1 MTHDTAIINKPSID
15 FLETEVSIT
24 EINDAIS
31 GVDNISN
38 VLDRGISDT
47 EELVQISEL
56 AKDKQIDSIN
66 DITAVA
72 VENIC
77 SRLGYNGYKRT
88 ETISL
93 ENIGDLIKKAWE
105 AIKAMF
111 NRMWEG
117 LKALWN
123 KITNNTNKATEK
135 AQAAENR
142 VAEVKRINPE
152 GYKVSIT
159 EIKTTEGNLRAYCNA
174 FNTTNAKHLNEN
186 IVTVLNNHLIFLN
199 FLDKYIERSKAI
211 FSELSKDKIED
222 IDGMLRLVKEALE
235 NPSEKYKA
243 TFSNKSGQSIF
254 LNGRY
259 LKLDPRKDGTMFLA
273 TVTGFKVNNEL
284 GHYPAEHQFT
294 AIKKAIDDIADK
306 LNKVIGPSQ
315 NLETA
320 VHITIDKINKQI
332 QASKINDAETK
343 FKMNQLNIM
352 RSSLT
357 LYNGSMLGLTATA
370 IARASQYLEDAAV
383 LTETNSNV
391 SNK

>member
-72 VENIC
+72 IENIC
-77 SRLGYNGYKRT
+77 SRLGYSGYKRT

-135 AQAAENR
+135 AQAAEDR
-142 VAEVKRINPE
+142 VAEVKRVNPE

-222 IDGMLRLVKEALE
+222 IDGMLRLVKEALN
-235 NPSEKYKA
+235 NPPEKYKA
-243 TFSNKSGQSIF
+243 VFSSQNGQGIF

-259 LKLDPRKDGTMFLA
+259 LKLDPRKGGAMFLA

-284 GHYPAEHQFT
+284 GHYPTEHQFT

-320 VHITIDKINKQI
+320 VLITIDKINKQI
-332 QASKINDAETK
+332 QASKINDAETR

-357 LYNGSMLGLTATA
+357 LYNGSMLGLTAASIT
-370 IARASQYLEDAAV
+370 RASQYLEDAAV

>member
-1 MTHDTAIINKPSID
+1 MTHDTAIITKPSID

-56 AKDKQIDSIN
+56 VKDKQTDSIN

-111 NRMWEG
+111 SRMWEG
-117 LKALWN
+117 LKALW
-123 KITNNTNKATEK
+123 KKVTNNTNKATEK
-135 AQAAENR
+135 AQAAEDR
-142 VAEVKRINPE
+142 VAEVKRVNPE

-159 EIKTTEGNLRAYCNA
+159 EIKATKGNLQAYCAA
-174 FNTTNAKHLNEN
+174 FNTADAEHLNEN
-186 IVTVLNNHLIFLN
+186 MVTVLNNHLIFLN
-199 FLDKYIERSKAI
+199 FLDKYVERSKAI

-222 IDGMLRLVKEALE
+222 IDGMLRLVKEALN
-235 NPSEKYKA
+235 NPPEKYKA
-243 TFSNKSGQSIF
+243 IFSNKSGQAVF
-254 LNGRY
+254 LGGRY
-259 LKLDPRKDGTMFLA
+259 LKPDPRNDGAMFLP
-273 TVTGFKVNNEL
+273 TVDSFKVNNEL
-284 GHYPAEHQFT
+284 GHYPVEHQFT
-294 AIKKAIDDIADK
+294 TIKKAIDDVADK

-315 NLETA
+315 NLQKAVQTA
-320 VHITIDKINKQI
+320 IEKINRQVQTSRI
-332 QASKINDAETK
+332 SDAETR
-343 FKMNQLNIM
+343 FKMKQLNIM
-352 RSSLT
+352 RNSLM
-357 LYNGSMLGLTATA
+357 LYNGTMLGLTSTA
-370 IARASQYLEDAAV
+370 IARASQYLEDAA
-383 LTETNSNV
+383 THIKTNSNA
-391 SNK
+391 SSK

>member
-56 AKDKQIDSIN
+56 AKDKQTDSIN

-135 AQAAENR
+135 AQAAEDR
-142 VAEVKRINPE
+142 VAEVKRVNPE
-152 GYKVSIT
+152 GYKVSIS

-222 IDGMLRLVKEALE
+222 IDGMLRLVKEALN
-235 NPSEKYKA
+235 NPPEKYKA
-243 TFSNKSGQSIF
+243 IFSNKDGQSIF

-259 LKLDPRKDGTMFLA
+259 LKLDPRKGGAMFLA

-284 GHYPAEHQFT
+284 GHYPVEHQFT
-294 AIKKAIDDIADK
+294 AIKKAIDDVADK

-320 VHITIDKINKQI
+320 VLITIDKINKQV
-332 QASKINDAETK
+332 QASKINDAETR

-383 LTETNSNV
+383 LTETKSNV

>member
-66 DITAVA
+66 YITAVA

-77 SRLGYNGYKRT
+77 SRLGYSGYKRT

-111 NRMWEG
+111 SRMWEG

-135 AQAAENR
+135 AQAAEDR
-142 VAEVKRINPE
+142 IAEVKRVNPE
-152 GYKVSIT
+152 GYKVSIS

-174 FNTTNAKHLNEN
+174 FNTTDAKHLNEN
-186 IVTVLNNHLIFLN
+186 MVTVLNNHLIFLN

-222 IDGMLRLVKEALE
+222 VDGMIALVKEALK

-259 LKLDPRKDGTMFLA
+259 LKLDPRKGGAVFLA

-284 GHYPAEHQFT
+284 GHYPTEHQFT
-294 AIKKAIDDIADK
+294 AIKKAIDDVAAK
-306 LNKVIGPSQ
+306 LDKVIGPSQ

-320 VHITIDKINKQI
+320 VLITIDKINKQI
-332 QASKINDAETK
+332 QASKINDAETR

-370 IARASQYLEDAAV
+370 IARASQYLEDAAAHIK
-383 LTETNSNV
+383 TNSNV
-391 SNK
+391 SSK

>member
-111 NRMWEG
+111 SRMWEG

-135 AQAAENR
+135 AQAAEDR
-142 VAEVKRINPE
+142 VAEVKRVNPE

-222 IDGMLRLVKEALE
+222 IDGMLRLVKEAL
-235 NPSEKYKA
+235 NSPPEKYKA
-243 TFSNKSGQSIF
+243 IFSNKSGQSIF
-254 LNGRY
+254 LDGRY
-259 LKLDPRKDGTMFLA
+259 LKLDPRKDGAMFLA

-294 AIKKAIDDIADK
+294 AIKNAIDGVAAK

-320 VHITIDKINKQI
+320 VLNTIDKINKQI

-357 LYNGSMLGLTATA
+357 LYNGSMLGLTAAAVT
-370 IARASQYLEDAAV
+370 RASQYLEDAAV
-383 LTETNSNV
+383 LTETKSNV

>member
-1 MTHDTAIINKPSID
+1 MTYDTAMINKPSIN

-31 GVDNISN
+31 DVDNVSN

-47 EELVQISEL
+47 EELIQISEL

-111 NRMWEG
+111 SRIWEG

-135 AQAAENR
+135 AQAAEDR
-142 VAEVKRINPE
+142 IAEVKRINPE
-152 GYKVSIT
+152 GYKVSIS
-159 EIKTTEGNLRAYCNA
+159 EIKTTEGNLRTYCNA
-174 FNTTNAKHLNEN
+174 FNTTDAKHLNEN
-186 IVTVLNNHLIFLN
+186 MVTVLNNHLIFLN

-222 IDGMLRLVKEALE
+222 VDGMIALVKEALK

-243 TFSNKSGQSIF
+243 IFSNKSGQAVF
-254 LNGRY
+254 LGGRY
-259 LKLDPRKDGTMFLA
+259 LKPDPRNDGAMFLP
-273 TVTGFKVNNEL
+273 TVDSFKVNNEL
-284 GHYPAEHQFT
+284 GHYPDEHQFT
-294 AIKKAIDDIADK
+294 AIKKAIDDIA
-306 LNKVIGPSQ
+306 NKVNKIIEPSQ
-315 NLETA
+315 NLEKAVKTA
-320 VHITIDKINKQI
+320 IEKINRQVQTSRI
-332 QASKINDAETK
+332 SDAETR
-343 FKMNQLNIM
+343 FKMKQLNIM
-352 RSSLT
+352 RNSLM
-357 LYNGSMLGLTATA
+357 LYNGTMLGLTSTA

-391 SNK
+391 SSK